1 MPTATAPNL
10 GLALEPLVWKAD
22 WETGDERIDGQ
33 HRSLVAGVNRLA
45 YAIETGRTHDELW
58 RMLSFLTVYVHTHF
72 RTEEAIMAE
81 TGYPDLA
88 RHEAEHLRASS
99 TIDRLVN
106 AYRDGT
112 LGDLREVVLFLHFW
126 INTHFLGT
134 DLRLAKHLGT
144 R

>member
-1 MPTATAPNL
+1 MPTTASPELGAT
-10 GLALEPLVWKAD
+10 LAPLVWNSA
-22 WETGDERIDGQ
+22 WETGDERIDTQ
-33 HRSLVAGVNRLA
+33 HRDLVAGVNRLA

-58 RMLSFLTVYVHTHF
+58 RMLSFLALYVHTHF

-81 TGYPDLA
+81 SGYPDLA
-88 RHEAEHLRASS
+88 RHEAEHLQAHA

-112 LGDLREVVLFLHFW
+112 MGDLREVVLFLHFW
-126 INTHFLGT
+126 VNSHFLGI
-134 DLRLAKHLGT
+134 DLHLARHLGT